1 MYAQLKDK
9 SIVEVKYY
17 DNVDGENLYRDINNS
32 TLYAEPDIIK
42 IILDGSEIIKFL
54 KEAVSIASN
63 RRPTSFTTEVCQQ
76 INEYIDNIK
85 LNSDWAGCQGT
96 CDFEESFNKSNG
108 GIENMKFLLKKK
120 QEDVR
125 MSVDAIMCTILI
137 HINDVEIVGL
147 CHDYL
152 SRIVKATHSS
162 KEYINWLQKQVD

>member
-1 MYAQLKDK
+1 MKINFYIKTYKDKILLLPREEAAWEITNKIFMIKLGWLIWDLRLSFNFQVMYAQLKDK

-85 LNSDWAGCQGT
+85 LNADWTGCQGT
-96 CDFEESFNKSNG
+96 CDFEESFNTTG
-108 GIENMKFLLKKK
+108 WI
-120 QEDVR
+120 
-125 MSVDAIMCTILI
+125 
-137 HINDVEIVGL
+137 
-147 CHDYL
+147 
-152 SRIVKATHSS
+152 
-162 KEYINWLQKQVD
+162 